1 LGLNKYRMM
10 NAYNEEEADAIVRAQ
25 RGDQAAF
32 EMLVHQN
39 ARFVFNLALRVV
51 QNQQEAEEIAQ
62 EAFIK
67 VWKALPGY
75 RTEARFRTWLYRIVV
90 NLCYDR
96 LPKLRK
102 DFQMLEADSALDG
115 SEAPTPGPEHLVISN
130 ELRNDLHEAIRSLPE
145 MYQLLITLRH
155 LQEMS
160 YTEIAE
166 VTGQQLGTVKSGI
179 HRARKIL
186 KERIKDHE
194 ART

>member
-1 LGLNKYRMM
+1 MM

-39 ARFVFNLALRVV
+39 AQFVFNLALRVV

-67 VWKALPGY
+67 VWKALPRY

-96 LPKLRK
+96 LPKLKK
-102 DFQMLEADSALDG
+102 DFQVLEAESALDV
-115 SEAPTPGPEHLVISN
+115 SEAAHPSPEHAVISN
-130 ELRNDLHEAIRSLPE
+130 ELRNDLHQAIRSLPE

-166 VTGQQLGTVKSGI
+166 ITGQQLGTVKSGI

-186 KERIKDHE
+186 KERIKEYE
-194 ART
+194 AGI